1 METWLQVL
9 GIIEFVVG
17 LLVLLFLVLVSFVIV
32 RNRDIEFNKLW
43 RSRLFLTCSAFVW
56 VVFLLLGNEY
66 LWNNVDGIFKI
77 NPSHSKAVC
86 SLHVFFTVGSSEPLF
101 FLIFLFI
108 LKSKTSDKNQNL
120 YINDPNYYVYKWSL
134 LWTIPLIVIHLVV
147 LILDASSVS
156 EPQKLFW
163 TVYDQ
168 DNSKCAVPIISTAAF
183 AIFFVLF
190 LLFFLFLSRKFSKSI
205 INRVLINRIRLLQL
219 SFILFLPL
227 EVAIRVVLI
236 FTLKFGDTS
245 KALFHAFF
253 FVDIIVL
260 LIGILEFAFF
270 PVIDSLGFGL
280 FESVIKSL
288 GERDKDYMGMN
299 STTTI
304 STHSST
310 PNTLLPI
317 SEYEKAIKYMEV
329 TPGMEG
335 ADNNNKNTS
344 PAPAATNT
352 TNTTTPTKSNVIV
365 GDIEMDKF
373 KHHKSPIL
381 DRVRDTEPTHVP
393 PLPLSSPL
401 GSSPSSTL
409 SSPRSDIS
417 HEKKKSR
424 RFSLASIAGK
434 SKKSPPSSPPITGMS
449 PPQQSVK
456 SIFQPT
462 PVDDFKGQLFKYTQ
476 SSYK

>member
-1 METWLQVL
+1 MKTWLQVL

-32 RNRDIEFNKLW
+32 RNRHIEFNKLW

-66 LWNNVDGIFKI
+66 LWNSTDGIFNI
-77 NPSHSKAVC
+77 NPDHSKAVC

-134 LWTIPLIVIHLVV
+134 LWTIPLILIHLMI
-147 LILDASSVS
+147 LILDASSVN
-156 EPQKLFW
+156 EPKKLFW
-163 TVYDQ
+163 TVYDKE
-168 DNSKCAVPIISTAAF
+168 NFKCAVPIISTASF

-190 LLFFLFLSRKFSKSI
+190 LLIFVFLSRKFSKTI
-205 INRVLINRIRLLQL
+205 INRVLINRMRLLQFT
-219 SFILFLPL
+219 FISFLPL

-236 FTLKFGDTS
+236 FTLDIGETS
-245 KALFHAFF
+245 IALFHAFF
-253 FVDIIVL
+253 FVDIAVI

-280 FESVIKSL
+280 FESVLKSL
-288 GERDKDYMGMN
+288 GERDKDYIGMN

-310 PNTLLPI
+310 PNTLIPI
-317 SEYEKAIKYMEV
+317 SEYEKAIKYMDTP

-335 ADNNNKNTS
+335 ADSGKNPS
-344 PAPAATNT
+344 PAPAAAATT
-352 TNTTTPTKSNVIV
+352 TNNNNRANVVV
-365 GDIEMDKF
+365 GDIEMDKLNI
-373 KHHKSPIL
+373 KHKSPIL

-449 PPQQSVK
+449 PPQSSVK